1 MQDLIRKAQEFFG
14 VERLSGG
21 NCGQFALALA
31 HLSKS
36 KIGLIFNDSHHINIE
51 TLKDL
56 LDAETD
62 VYHVFVET
70 AGGEKYD
77 GTGKIDNNVLF
88 SIAHGEYNDDNPGYF
103 SDININDPMLLSI
116 VRNETNW
123 DIHVSEFLEI
133 MGNERI

>member
-31 HLSKS
+31 HLSKAN
-36 KIGLIFNDSHHINIE
+36 IGLIFNDSYHDEIE
-51 TLKDL
+51 TLKEL

-70 AGGEKYD
+70 VGGEKYD
-77 GTGKIDNNVLF
+77 GTGKIDNNALF
-88 SIAHGEYNDDNPGYF
+88 SIARGEYNDSNPGYF
-103 SDININDPMLLSI
+103 SHIDINDPMLLLI
-116 VRNETNW
+116 IRNETDW
-123 DIHVSEFLEI
+123 DIHVGEFLEI
-133 MGNERI
+133 MER